1 MLFTLG
7 NLVLVLDC
15 KLQTNSKGPFVMGH
29 FENSATTFTETV
41 SSRYTDRVEGL
52 KVSFGAADDVLRTG

>member
-1 MLFTLG
+1 MLAPLG
-7 NLVLVLDC
+7 NWVLVLDF
-15 KLQTNSKGPFVMGH
+15 KLQPNTKDPFAMGH

-52 KVSFGAADDVLRTG
+52 NVSFGAADDVLRTG